1 MDGIL
6 HCIAHAN
13 TEDLRNDFIKTSRD
27 GFAHACDVSAYS
39 LIAVS
44 NIAKEKQML
53 NPKASIVTL
62 TYFGAEKNQ
71 VTDLLSGAIIN
82 LDGGL
87 KMAPYSAYF
96 LA

>member
-62 TYFGAEKNQ
+62 TYFGAEKQ
-71 VTDLLSGAIIN
+71 LRDITLWELQKQHCKVV
-82 LDGGL
+82 LDI
-87 KMAPYSAYF
+87 
-96 LA
+96 

>member
-62 TYFGAEKNQ
+62 TYFGAEKKQ
-71 VTDLLSGAIIN
+71 LRDITLWELQKQHCKVV
-82 LDGGL
+82 LDI
-87 KMAPYSAYF
+87 
-96 LA
+96 

>member
-1 MDGIL
+1 MCL
-6 HCIAHAN
+6 
-13 TEDLRNDFIKTSRD
+13 EEVL
-27 GFAHACDVSAYS
+27 VM
-39 LIAVS
+39 
-44 NIAKEKQML
+44 KQYMWQSML
-53 NPKASIVTL
+53 NDQEYTA
-62 TYFGAEKNQ
+62 YFGAEKNQ